1 MEYLEGQGLQPAPW
15 EHEVL
20 YDIFDSHDG
29 AYSPAAPPHERQ
41 AYYAELA
48 GRVFDR
54 MGIRASTTMAAEHAD
69 ALWAILG
76 PACFD
81 VFPDALETLQA
92 LRARGVPLA
101 VVSNWQSGLRHF
113 CAEIGLADYFD
124 YVLSSADLG
133 VQKPD
138 RRIFLEACAR
148 LGVPPERTLHVGD
161 TYLDDYIGG
170 EAAGLQVVLIDRP
183 GDSDVRDA
191 RAVRSLSDLLDFVV
205 EPEGSDGGH
214 S

>member
-1 MEYLEGQGLQPAPW
+1 
-15 EHEVL
+15 
-20 YDIFDSHDG
+20 
-29 AYSPAAPPHERQ
+29 
-41 AYYAELA
+41 
-48 GRVFDR
+48 

-113 CAEIGLADYFD
+113 CAELGLADYFD
-124 YVLSSADLG
+124 HVLSSADLG

-148 LGVPPERTLHVGD
+148 LGIPPERTLHVGD
-161 TYLDDYIGG
+161 TDL
-170 EAAGLQVVLIDRP
+170 
-183 GDSDVRDA
+183 DVRDA
-191 RAVRSLSDLLDFVV
+191 RAVRSLSDLLDVVV
-205 EPEGSDGGH
+205 EPEGGDGGH